1 MSIVGTLIFAWFLTL
16 FELDEILIKAVNEL
30 FGKNYSTAVYW
41 FGAFVIGVILS
52 IIELL

>member
-1 MSIVGTLIFAWFLTL
+1 MSIIDTLIFAWFLTL
-16 FELDEILIKAVNEL
+16 FDLDETLVEAVNEI

-41 FGAFVIGVILS
+41 LGAFVIGVILS